1 MFAEKNRV
9 VSITTLIG
17 KTCKITGHITTK
29 ESIRIDGH
37 VIGNVETDSVASITE
52 TAILEGDVKA
62 SEVFIAGKVTGIVIA
77 NKSLEIEKTSVIK
90 GDIITAKL
98 HIHSGAAF
106 NGNIKMGDNIKSVEE
121 RKPVQPKSESVEK
134 Q

>member
-9 VSITTLIG
+9 VNITTLIG
-17 KTCKITGHITTK
+17 KTCKITGSITTK

-37 VIGNVETDSVASITE
+37 VVGNIETESVASITE
-52 TAILEGDVKA
+52 TAVLDGDIRA
-62 SEVFIAGKVTGIVIA
+62 SEIFIAGKVTGNVTA
-77 NKSLEIEKTSVIK
+77 YKSLEIEKTSVIK

-106 NGNIKMGDNIKSVEE
+106 NGNTKMGDNVKSVEE
-121 RKPVQPKSESVEK
+121 RKSAQPKPESVEK
-134 Q
+134 

>member
-9 VSITTLIG
+9 VNITTLIG
-17 KTCKITGHITTK
+17 KTCKITGNITTK

-37 VIGNVETDSVASITE
+37 VIGNVETESVASVTE
-52 TAILEGDVKA
+52 TAVLEGDVKA
-62 SEVFIAGKVTGIVIA
+62 NEVFIAGKVTGIVIA

-106 NGNIKMGDNIKSVEE
+106 NGNVKMGDNIKSVEE
-121 RKPVQPKSESVEK
+121 RKLVQSKPESVEK